1 MRLQGKTV
9 LVTAAGQGMGRAS
22 ALACAA
28 EDASVIA
35 TDRDKSLMDGL
46 GDMECRTLDVTDPEA
61 IAALAA
67 DRPGAS
73 G

>member
-9 LVTAAGQGMGRAS
+9 LITAAGQGMGRAS

-28 EDASVIA
+28 EGARVIA

-67 DRPGAS
+67 GLPGAS